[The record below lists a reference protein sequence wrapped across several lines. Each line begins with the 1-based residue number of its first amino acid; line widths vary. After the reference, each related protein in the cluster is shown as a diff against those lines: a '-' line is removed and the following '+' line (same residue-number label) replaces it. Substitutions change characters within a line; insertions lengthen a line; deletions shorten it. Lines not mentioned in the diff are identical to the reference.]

1 MHVSKEINISE
12 GDIIETDGKSPVF
25 PEGIIIG
32 KVVSKGIDETG
43 EMKVQV
49 RLKQDFANL
58 AQAYVVTNLNKVE
71 IQQVEKSDTIT
82 SPKNVQ

>member
-1 MHVSKEINISE
+1 
-12 GDIIETDGKSPVF
+12 
-25 PEGIIIG
+25 
-32 KVVSKGIDETG
+32 
-43 EMKVQV
+43 MKVQV

-82 SPKNVQ
+82 SPQNVQ